1 MTFRLIAISTGLA
14 SLVQPAALAQNT
26 PSESRSDILI
36 GPAPTG
42 LRTPSP
48 MRSPPA
54 VTRPQVLSV
63 AELKRR
69 ALLEKCKAARGEWQV
84 KIKGLSVGAIGTDVD
99 EIYGKIW
106 ISTSFARPETFR
118 QTMRLRGWNMQT
130 LWGTKEPVN
139 LGKYTQTALST
150 ITVPG
155 GPISQPVSVNV
166 HFDLWDEDSP
176 GRDEYFYIPNNKDP
190 FGYKNFYAFKTIIPT
205 CDQAPEFE
213 RVSQLSITGRADG
226 TARGNAVTARV
237 RVVWSRKFE

>member
-1 MTFRLIAISTGLA
+1 MTFRLIVISTGLA
-14 SLVQPAALAQNT
+14 LLVQPAALAQTT
-26 PSESRSDILI
+26 PSESRSDTLI

-42 LRTPSP
+42 LRTPSSV
-48 MRSPPA
+48 RSLPA

-69 ALLEKCKAARGEWQV
+69 AQLEKCKAARGNWQV
-84 KIKGLSVGAIGTDVD
+84 KIKGLSVSAIGTDVD

-106 ISTSFARPETFR
+106 ISTSFAEPETFR

-139 LGKYTQTALST
+139 LGKYKQTALST

-155 GPISQPVSVNV
+155 IPIGQPVRVKV
-166 HFDLWDEDSP
+166 HFDLWDDDSS
-176 GRDEYFYIPNNKDP
+176 GGNEYFYIPNNKEP
-190 FGYKNFYAFKTIIPT
+190 FGYKNFYAFTTVIPS

-213 RVSQLSITGRADG
+213 RVSQLSITGRASG